1 MTLKDASGNTKV
13 RELQSKAKGSN
24 LRLTKFVRPA
34 EVKGVS
40 FLVKSADEMYLY
52 MPEFGKVRRIA
63 SHVKNENFM
72 GTDFSY
78 NDMGSSGYAED
89 YQAKVTRREGKK
101 VHLELVPKKP
111 QDTEYGKLSMLV
123 DTESYLPLR
132 IQFFDKKGTLW
143 KEMTQER
150 IEKVSSYW
158 VARTITMRDL
168 KKKHSTTMEV
178 KDLSFDTGLGDGDF
192 SKRQLKRSR

>member
-1 MTLKDASGNTKV
+1 MTLKDAAGNTKV
-13 RELQSKAKGSN
+13 RELQSKQKGSN
-24 LRLTKFVRPA
+24 QRFSRFTRPA

-40 FLVKSADEMYLY
+40 FLVKSGDEMYLY

-72 GTDFSY
+72 GSDFSY
-78 NDMGSSGYAED
+78 SDMGSGGYAKD
-89 YQAKVTRREGKK
+89 YDVKSIKKKGKMI
-101 VHLELVPKKP
+101 HLDLVPRKP
-111 QDTEYGKLSMLV
+111 GESEYGKLSMV
-123 DTESYLPLR
+123 IDTEYYLPVR
-132 IQFFDKKGTLW
+132 IRFFDKKGTLW

-168 KKKHSTTMEV
+168 RKKHSTIMEMN
-178 KDLSFDTGLGDGDF
+178 DLAFDTGLKDSDF
-192 SKRQLKRSR
+192 SKRELKRSR